1 MVEHTSEVNSVA
13 VVLGIAL
20 IMVGAGLAKK
30 QLGWRPRGRGERR
43 GVRLRRRVYR
53 GRAERTP

>member
-1 MVEHTSEVNSVA
+1 MVEHTNEVNAVA

-30 QLGWRPRGRGERR
+30 QLDWRMPGRRARRGSRFRRICRSRPR
-43 GVRLRRRVYR
+43 
-53 GRAERTP
+53 RTP